1 MNLHPETLRNNPRYQ
16 LLYELDH
23 EQLVKFVQSNLRKSN
38 PVTIFYIVINLLI
51 FLFTGYKIFTDI
63 AIHAVSWDFIL
74 TRLGMGFFATFIIGF
89 FIHENLHLLAYKIL
103 GAKQATVKVQWR
115 KLVFL
120 ALADQFVLNRKEFY
134 FLAILPF
141 LVITCLLLAG
151 MAFADNNLYYVLLG
165 ILLFHTGGC
174 SGDFAL
180 ISFFY
185 SNRRKNILTYDDV
198 PSGRSFFW
206 EELEDF
212 GVALGG

>member
-1 MNLHPETLRNNPRYQ
+1 MNLLPETLPNNPRYR

-23 EQLVKFVQSNLRKSN
+23 EQLIKFVQSNLRAWN
-38 PVTIFYIVINLLI
+38 PVTIFYFIVNILF
-51 FLFTGYKIFTDI
+51 FLWGGYKIFKDI
-63 AIHAVSWDFIL
+63 ALHATGWDFIL
-74 TRLGMGFFATFIIGF
+74 TRLGIGFFATFIIGF

-103 GAKQATVKVQWR
+103 GAKQATVKIQWR
-115 KLVFL
+115 KIVFL

-141 LVITCLLLAG
+141 LVITSLLFVG
-151 MAFADNNLYYVLLG
+151 MTFADDNLLYVLLG

-185 SNRRKNILTYDDV
+185 SNRHKNILTYDDV
-198 PSGRSFFW
+198 PANKSFFW
-206 EELEDF
+206 EEIDVPENR
-212 GVALGG
+212 